1 MTNTVNNAI
10 PFVPENTIDPAAG
23 LNEALKIV
31 DMLLQLSVASVGDTA
46 PPGSPAE
53 GDRYIVG
60 ASATGAW
67 ASHDGEL
74 AEYLD
79 AAWTFST
86 AYIALSQADG
96 LLYVNRSGTW
106 GTILGATDTGWTAG
120 TGTANK
126 GAFATG
132 TATATDCAE
141 RILAIEQALLAL
153 GLISA

>member
-1 MTNTVNNAI
+1 MTDTVNNAI

-23 LNEALKIV
+23 LNEALKLV
-31 DMLLQLSVASVGDTA
+31 DMLLQLSVLTVGDTV

-60 ASATGAW
+60 TSATGAW
-67 ASHDGEL
+67 TTHDGKL

-79 AAWTFST
+79 SAWTFSD
-86 AYIALSQADG
+86 AYIALNQDDG

-120 TGTANK
+120 TGTTNK
-126 GAFATG
+126 GAFATS

-141 RILAIEQALLAL
+141 RILAIEQALLAA
-153 GLISA
+153 GIISA